1 MKKVL
6 LFLSFIGLVFSVHGQ
21 ELYCFVQVNAT
32 QLQLSDKT
40 IIDNLQESIYEFMNN
55 RKWTSYEF
63 KPEEKIECSI
73 LITLTSYDNVE
84 NFSGT
89 IHVQSRRPVYNST
102 YSTPMLNY
110 QDKDFTFKYTPGQ
123 PLDFYEN
130 AFPGNLAAVL
140 AYYAYIIIGLDFDS
154 FQPLGG
160 TPFYEKAQSI
170 VNSAQ
175 MAPDKGWKSGES
187 QKNRYWLVENL
198 LNSSYADF
206 RQGLYFYHLK
216 GMDMFAENDAL
227 ARAGILD
234 GLTMIQK
241 AYRQKPGLF
250 IVNLFTFAKSD
261 EFINI
266 FKTAPSPEK
275 ARAVNILRNIDPANS
290 TKYNQILSSNP

>member
-1 MKKVL
+1 MKKNIL
-6 LFLSFIGLVFSVHGQ
+6 LLLWLFLTGSSYSQ
-21 ELYCFVQVNAT
+21 ELYCFVHVNAS

-40 IIDNLQESIYEFMNN
+40 IIDNLQNAIYEFMNN
-55 RKWTSYEF
+55 RKWTNYEF
-63 KPEEKIECSI
+63 KQEEKIECSI

-89 IHVQSRRPVYNST
+89 IQVQSRRPVYNST

-110 QDKDFTFKYTPGQ
+110 QDKDFTFKYALGQ
-123 PLDFYEN
+123 PLEFYEN
-130 AFPGNLAAVL
+130 VFPGNLAAVL

-160 TPFYEKAQSI
+160 TPFYEKAQAI

-175 MAPDKGWKSGES
+175 SAPDKGWKAGES

-198 LNSSYADF
+198 LNNSYADF
-206 RQGLYFYHLK
+206 RQGLYYYHLK
-216 GMDMFAENDAL
+216 GLDVFTQDETK

-234 GLTMIQK
+234 GLTMIQR

-250 IVNLFTFAKSD
+250 IVSLFTFAKSD
-261 EFINI
+261 EFVNI
-266 FKTAPSPEK
+266 FKPAPLMEK
-275 ARAVNILRNIDPANS
+275 TRAVNILRNIDPANS
-290 TKYNQILSSNP
+290 AKYNQILTTQ